1 MRGQTEVHHIGV
13 AVTSIEEQR
22 PFYEDVLGARFEG
35 TEIISEQKV
44 KIGFFRFGNLRVEL
58 LEPTD
63 PSGPVARFMQ
73 KRGAGL
79 HHVAYSVE
87 NLPARIAEL
96 KSQGIQMVDAV
107 PREGSHGSR
116 IAFIHPRASGGV
128 LTELYEAGKE

>member
-1 MRGQTEVHHIGV
+1 LKGQTEVHHIGV
-13 AVTSIEEQR
+13 AVSSIEEQR

-35 TEIISEQKV
+35 TEIIPEQKV

-63 PSGPVARFMQ
+63 PSGPVARFLE

-87 NLPARIAEL
+87 DLPARIAEL
-96 KSQGIQMVDAV
+96 KSKNIQMVDEV
-107 PREGSHGSR
+107 PKEGSHGSR
-116 IAFIHPRASGGV
+116 IAFLHPRSSGGV
-128 LTELYEAGKE
+128 LTELYEPAED